1 MSKPAA
7 SCPGISWTPV
17 EQYAQLIM
25 ERSDQ
30 RGWGFQKFDALH
42 LALKLNKHS
51 NLLTP
56 TSVNI
61 WLGKDLAH
69 NWLEAIFWI
78 KDRVELLNYDL
89 QLFFESSQLSFL
101 NGSAPH
107 KNGQIGMNVVE
118 LDLKTFWGHIDNSI
132 PWWHTQ
138 SNNISWPSLEIAW
151 LLALN
156 PQIFIGMDGKTIP
169 YLLASGLTIDE
180 NDIPCFHR
188 DGRKLC
194 IGHSLRGHNWQKE
207 SLVCYKN

>member
-1 MSKPAA
+1 MTKPVA
-7 SCPGISWTPV
+7 SCPGFAWTPV
-17 EQYAQLIM
+17 EHYVQLIM
-25 ERSDQ
+25 ERSDE
-30 RGWGFQKFDALH
+30 REWGFQKFDAIK
-42 LALKLNKHS
+42 LALKLTEHA

-61 WLGKDLAH
+61 WLGKNLAH

-78 KDRVELLNYDL
+78 KDGVESLNYDL
-89 QLFFESSQLSFL
+89 KVFFESTQLSFL
-101 NGSAPH
+101 QGSQPT
-107 KNGQIGMNVVE
+107 KNGQIGMDAVV
-118 LDLKTFWGHIDNSI
+118 LDLKTFWGHIDNGI
-132 PWWHTQ
+132 PWWHNQPT
-138 SNNISWPSLEIAW
+138 NIVWPGLEVAW

-194 IGHSLRGHNWQKE
+194 IGHSLRGNNWQKE
-207 SLVCYKN
+207 ALVCYR